1 MKKLV
6 YFLPVL
12 FLLVA
17 ACDQDNVFDDA
28 EQLRIDVELIEN
40 YLSQNNLA
48 ADTLQPSQI
57 RIIVTREGTGP
68 KPGFGSSLIV
78 DYRGYLLDGTE
89 FDSSIGL
96 EAIDVVLGRGDV
108 IQGWEIGL
116 RELSLGSVA
125 TLLIPSALGY
135 GNNRQGSFIAPNA
148 VLLFDVQVLD
158 VR

>member
-6 YFLPVL
+6 YLLPVL
-12 FLLVA
+12 FFLVA
-17 ACDQDNVFDDA
+17 ACDQDNVFNDA
-28 EQLRIDVELIEN
+28 EQLRIDIELIEN
-40 YLSQNNLA
+40 YLSQNNLV
-48 ADTLQPSQI
+48 ADTLQPSQM
-57 RIIVTREGTGP
+57 RILVAQEGSGP

-78 DYRGYLLDGTE
+78 DYTGYLLDGTE

-116 RELSLGSVA
+116 RELNAGSKA
-125 TLLIPSALGY
+125 TLFIPSALGY
-135 GNNRQGSFIAPNA
+135 GNNRQGAFISPNT
-148 VLLFDVQVLD
+148 VLLFDVEVLD

>member
-6 YFLPVL
+6 YLLPVL
-12 FLLVA
+12 FFLVA

-28 EQLRIDVELIEN
+28 EQLRIDIELIEN
-40 YLSQNNLA
+40 FLSQNNLV
-48 ADTLQPSQI
+48 ADTLQPSQM
-57 RIIVTREGTGP
+57 RILVTQEGSGP

-116 RELSLGSVA
+116 RELSAGSSA
-125 TLLIPSALGY
+125 TLFIPSALGY
-135 GNNRQGSFIAPNA
+135 GNNRQGAFIAPNT